1 MLLIIIIMVASF
13 FVLSFNGYK
22 RAVNKGLNQ
31 RIERYEKSID
41 SGVTISNVVI
51 VIFRREGGSFFYPD
65 GPF

>member
-1 MLLIIIIMVASF
+1 MGKGQERLRSTADNE
-13 FVLSFNGYK
+13 LSNIKLRKRIYK
-22 RAVNKGLNQ
+22 RQ
-31 RIERYEKSID
+31 EYEKSID